1 MRPYF
6 PQSGLYTKY
15 PGSLDNLYIRKCYI
29 RMDKTSG
36 TYSMPEDKF
45 RNGLV
50 DTLVTVVAPGN
61 TIIRYALYDQDR
73 MFNFGTGGSWL
84 FGNIDVYHTHGT

>member
-1 MRPYF
+1 
-6 PQSGLYTKY
+6 
-15 PGSLDNLYIRKCYI
+15 
-29 RMDKTSG
+29 MDTTSG

-45 RNGLV
+45 RNGSV

-84 FGNIDVYHTHGT
+84 FGNIDVYNTHVTYTGW